1 MVRKR
6 KRSYKRWTTADDNSL
21 VALRAAG
28 KTWNQ
33 VGEKLGVSGK
43 AAAQRGTYLVKN
55 GATLPVSKAG
65 RPRKVVTKPSL
76 TVTKKASNHV
86 KSEAKPTATGLALT
100 PLAEVDKSLGK
111 LRAYIALLE
120 ARNASLQ
127 SKLNEIEKTLR
138 D

>member
-1 MVRKR
+1 MVRR
-6 KRSYKRWTTADDNSL
+6 KNKSYKRWTTADDNSL

-28 KTWNQ
+28 KTWDQ
-33 VGEKLGVSGK
+33 VGKKLGVSGK
-43 AAAQRGTYLVKN
+43 AASARGTTLAKK
-55 GATLPVSKAG
+55 GAVLPSSKVG
-65 RPRKVVTKPSL
+65 RPRKIVTRPSL
-76 TVTKKASNHV
+76 TVTKKANNHV
-86 KSEAKPTATGLALT
+86 KSDPQPTVTGQALT

>member
-1 MVRKR
+1 MAKR

-21 VALRAAG
+21 VALRASG
-28 KTWNQ
+28 KTWKQ
-33 VGEKLGVSGK
+33 VGQKLGVSGK

-55 GATLPVSKAG
+55 GAKLPTSKAG
-65 RPRKVVTKPSL
+65 RP
-76 TVTKKASNHV
+76 KKASNHV
-86 KSEAKPTATGLALT
+86 KSEPQPTANSQALT

>member
-1 MVRKR
+1 MVRKT
-6 KRSYKRWTTADDNSL
+6 RSYKRWTTADDNSL
-21 VALRAAG
+21 VAMRAAG
-28 KTWNQ
+28 KTWNH
-33 VGEKLGVSGK
+33 VGAKLGVSGK
-43 AAAQRGTYLVKN
+43 AASQRGAYLVKN

-65 RPRKVVTKPSL
+65 RPKAAFTKPSL
-76 TVTKKASNHV
+76 TVAKKANNHV
-86 KSEAKPTATGLALT
+86 KSEPQPATTGQALS